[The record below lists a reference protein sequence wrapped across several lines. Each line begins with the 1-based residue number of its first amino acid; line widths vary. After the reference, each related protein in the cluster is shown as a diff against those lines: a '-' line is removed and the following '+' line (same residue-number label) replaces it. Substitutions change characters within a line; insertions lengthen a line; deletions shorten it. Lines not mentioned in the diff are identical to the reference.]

1 MQSRLS
7 YMPQKF
13 GLYEDLT
20 VEENMQLY
28 ADLHGIAQEERHTRF
43 PRLLHM
49 TGLAP
54 FTRRLAGNLS
64 GGMKQKLGLLCTLV
78 RSPDLLL
85 LDEPTAGVDP
95 LSRRELWEILQEQA
109 REAGLSVLC
118 ATAYMSEAALCQ
130 KVILLD
136 RGRILAVGTPDEV
149 RRPLH
154 SIFGTSPASAAQ
166 AQSEYAASGEKRSA
180 IIEVRDLVKKFGDF
194 TAVNNTSFQV
204 YKGEVFGLLGP
215 NGAGK
220 PTTFRMLCGLLPAT
234 SGKLRVAGVDL
245 ARARTEARAQIG
257 YVAQKFS
264 LYQNLTALENL
275 RFFGGIYGLR
285 PKALAARIEAV
296 LAEFDLKERKNDRA
310 GDLPGGYKQRLAM
323 AAALLHEPPLLFLD
337 EPTSGID
344 PRARRLFWQKIDAL
358 SKRGTTVI
366 ITTHFMEE
374 AEYCTRILIQ
384 DHGTMLVLGSPAEIR
399 ARMKMPA
406 ADMNDVFI
414 RIVEEARRREAAIR

>member
-1 MQSRLS
+1 MKGKNAPAVEATALVKTFTSKDAHTVTALRGLDFSVSAGELTALVGPDGAGKTTLLRLIAGLLDKTAGDLLVLGHDVAKEPQKAQSRLS

-28 ADLHGIAQEERHTRF
+28 ADLHGIAQEERQTRF

-136 RGRILAVGTPDEV
+136 RGRILAAGTPDEV
-149 RRPLH
+149 HRPLH
-154 SIFGTSPASAAQ
+154 SIFGTSPTSAA
-166 AQSEYAASGEKRSA
+166 
-180 IIEVRDLVKKFGDF
+180 
-194 TAVNNTSFQV
+194 
-204 YKGEVFGLLGP
+204 
-215 NGAGK
+215 
-220 PTTFRMLCGLLPAT
+220 
-234 SGKLRVAGVDL
+234 
-245 ARARTEARAQIG
+245 RA
-257 YVAQKFS
+257 
-264 LYQNLTALENL
+264 
-275 RFFGGIYGLR
+275 
-285 PKALAARIEAV
+285 
-296 LAEFDLKERKNDRA
+296 
-310 GDLPGGYKQRLAM
+310 
-323 AAALLHEPPLLFLD
+323 
-337 EPTSGID
+337 
-344 PRARRLFWQKIDAL
+344 
-358 SKRGTTVI
+358 
-366 ITTHFMEE
+366 
-374 AEYCTRILIQ
+374 
-384 DHGTMLVLGSPAEIR
+384 
-399 ARMKMPA
+399 
-406 ADMNDVFI
+406 
-414 RIVEEARRREAAIR
+414 